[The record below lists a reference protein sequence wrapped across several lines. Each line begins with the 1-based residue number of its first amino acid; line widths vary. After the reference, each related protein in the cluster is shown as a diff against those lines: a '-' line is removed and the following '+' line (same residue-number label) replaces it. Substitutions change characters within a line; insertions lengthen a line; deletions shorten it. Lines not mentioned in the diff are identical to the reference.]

1 MSAPWLDYTGQSPA
15 ELLECRATHRH
26 DSILAAFATGL
37 QYKQDRLGK
46 KCLSKEE
53 QLFLAITALEGE
65 VNNGGYDQFFVNSS
79 HVFTPVI
86 VSALRRV
93 GCEKT
98 AAITQKAIAA
108 LDVPRVSA
116 KAVREAMA
124 KPSATRTRAFEE
136 CDQEFYALT
145 GDDYEIAP
153 NLLAFVEAHATQFE
167 FAAGYEAPEPSS
179 GTGFSAIT
187 AIETRLLFTKDKSTE
202 GLLALAR
209 HAATEVNQ
217 PATED
222 DIRAAVVL
230 HQFEVALRSADPASA
245 EPLAAEA
252 FERARRETVHMTVHF
267 RWIEKLLAAG
277 HTELADRWLLTYLEF
292 LPHTG
297 ALPERHRRD
306 VDFWKGLVVGER
318 RQQVPRS
325 AARFAEL
332 FGA

>member
-1 MSAPWLDYTGQSPA
+1 MSTPWLDYAGQSPA
-15 ELLECRATHRH
+15 ELLDCRATHRQ
-26 DSILAAFATGL
+26 DSILAAFATAL
-37 QYKQDRLGK
+37 QHKQERLGK
-46 KCLSKEE
+46 KSLSKEE
-53 QLFLAITALEGE
+53 QMLLAIAALEGE

-79 HVFTPVI
+79 HEFAPVI

-93 GCEKT
+93 GCGKT
-98 AAITQKAIAA
+98 AAITQKAITA
-108 LDVPRVSA
+108 LGLPRASA

-124 KPSATRTRAFEE
+124 KPSARRRKALEA
-136 CDQEFYALT
+136 CDREFYALL
-145 GDDYEIAP
+145 GEAYEIGP
-153 NLLAFVEAHATQFE
+153 KLMAFVAEHRTRYE
-167 FAAGYEAPEPSS
+167 FAEGYEAPEPSS

-202 GLLALAR
+202 ALLTLAR
-209 HAATEVNQ
+209 RAATEVNR

-230 HQFEVALRSADPASA
+230 HQFEAALRSADPAAA

-252 FERARRETVHMTVHF
+252 FDRARTETVHMTIHF

-277 HTELADRWLLTYLEF
+277 QTELADKWLLTYLEF

-297 ALPERHRRD
+297 ARPERHRRD

-332 FGA
+332 FAA